1 MPAETFGDHFTPADR
16 RELITTGVNLT
27 NLAREFGELK
37 TAITSRENANK
48 LEDDRVDER
57 IRALENF
64 RWWILGASAGC
75 GALFGLIGSRLFHA

>member
-1 MPAETFGDHFTPADR
+1 MPAEPFGDHFTPADR

-27 NLAREFGELK
+27 NLARDFSELK
-37 TAITSRENANK
+37 RS
-48 LEDDRVDER
+48 LEAKQHDDEVDDERIDER

-75 GALFGLIGSRLFHA
+75 GGLFGLIGSKFFHP

>member
-1 MPAETFGDHFTPADR
+1 MEEPRFGDHFTSTDR
-16 RELITTGVNLT
+16 ERLITTSVDLR

-37 TAITSRENANK
+37 RSIDSRERDSEA
-48 LEDDRVDER
+48 DDKAIDER

-75 GALFGLIGSRLFHA
+75 GALFGLLGSKFLHP